1 MLFQRFLKYV
11 RPEPVLVS
19 QLIVLYLVATRFPK
33 KAITA
38 PKMSTSLPTNTSDL
52 SGVLRSPAKKAQPF
66 FSVFPQRLSRACL
79 GKTIVWNHCFL
90 GPKKGPIRLKQRLQK
105 AFLAPEMTGH

>member
-19 QLIVLYLVATRFPK
+19 QLIVLYLVATRCPK

-52 SGVLRSPAKKAQPF
+52 SGVLRSPAKKAPF

-79 GKTIVWNHCFL
+79 GKKSFGIIVF
-90 GPKKGPIRLKQRLQK
+90 
-105 AFLAPEMTGH
+105 